1 MAIQP
6 IDWEARYKAIAVEN
20 RKLAKRANQRLVR
33 LERASKAKGMKSI
46 LTYAYKTAVKDIKS
60 TGKTKGKPR
69 FKENIKLYDMEN
81 KAGEPLSGKA
91 LYKANYLKQLTVQK
105 MMKGFLSSASS
116 TIGQGLSDAAAGI
129 NRTIGI
135 ARIWDKVNKTINE
148 KYLDEYDLRLSDN
161 DIKRFWDSKKQAKLE
176 KEVGSARMF
185 AVAAVIK
192 KFNIKGSR
200 RELEEFVKSHIV
212 LKDTDLTESDLD
224 MGSRESRA
232 KYVERLKGYLRYT
245 NDEVLDD
252 YVNKAL
258 KSGINV
264 RNIFI

>member
-1 MAIQP
+1 MTRQP
-6 IDWEARYKAIAVEN
+6 IDWEARYKAIAAEN

-69 FKENIKLYDMEN
+69 FKENIKLVDIADQN
-81 KAGEPLSGKA
+81 GILKGSK
-91 LYKANYLKQLTVQK
+91 LYKANYLKQLTVNK
-105 MMKGFLSSASS
+105 MMKEFLGSASS

-135 ARIWDKVNKTINE
+135 KRIWDKVNKTINE

-161 DIKRFWDSKKQAKLE
+161 DMKRFWDSKKQAKLE

-185 AVAAVIK
+185 AVAAVMK
-192 KFNIKGSR
+192 KYNLSANKRDYEKF
-200 RELEEFVKSHIV
+200 
-212 LKDTDLTESDLD
+212 LKDHVNFDAAGISKDDIKTVKGEKFQDYLSRVSEYAQYTD
-224 MGSRESRA
+224 
-232 KYVERLKGYLRYT
+232 
-245 NDEVLDD
+245 DEVLND
-252 YVNKAL
+252 YINKAL